1 MRRRR
6 FRPPSWTASLTWK
19 SAVFLTVMCCTLAA
33 LLGLLVHT
41 AVTRQV
47 VEQAREKTLSKL
59 EVVTDAYEAGEPL
72 PPGSGVDPPGLPGS
86 LRALAA
92 GGERGTVVADA
103 PHPPDGRPGPA
114 MWAAGPADGRALA
127 AWTDYGHSA
136 RTIAGLDRA
145 IIGSSLLA
153 VAVTLLA
160 GLFAVGRV
168 TRRLHQSAR
177 VARRISAGD
186 LDARVA
192 DPRTTR
198 PVRAQDEVAIVAGAL
213 DTMASTLQ
221 RKLQT
226 EQRFT
231 ADVAH
236 ELRTPLT
243 GLTAAAEL
251 LPPGRPAELVR
262 DRVQAMRA
270 LTEDL
275 LEISRLDARTE
286 RVDLAV
292 HDLGPVAERVVR
304 ASGAPTEVRVGR
316 AARVETDRRR
326 LERVIGNLVANAH
339 RHGAP
344 PVVLEVDG
352 PVVSV
357 RDHGPGFPSYLLD
370 GGPQRFRTDG
380 AGKGHG
386 LGLTIALGQAE
397 VIGARLEFAG
407 APDGGAL
414 ARLTLPEYV
423 GSDDGDGEGNP
434 GGGRGPDC
442 GDDPDG
448 PTRGAPHAP

>member
-6 FRPPSWTASLTWK
+6 FRSPSWTASLTWK
-19 SAVFLTVMCCTLAA
+19 SAVFLTAMCCTLAA
-33 LLGLLVHT
+33 LLGFLVHT

-59 EVVTDAYEAGEPL
+59 EAVTDAYEAGEPL

-92 GGERGTVVADA
+92 GGERGTLVADA
-103 PHPPDGRPGPA
+103 PHPRHGRPGPA

-153 VAVTLLA
+153 IAATLLA

-192 DPRTTR
+192 DPRTAR

-236 ELRTPLT
+236 ELRT
-243 GLTAAAEL
+243 
-251 LPPGRPAELVR
+251 R
-262 DRVQAMRA
+262 
-270 LTEDL
+270 
-275 LEISRLDARTE
+275 
-286 RVDLAV
+286 
-292 HDLGPVAERVVR
+292 
-304 ASGAPTEVRVGR
+304 
-316 AARVETDRRR
+316 
-326 LERVIGNLVANAH
+326 
-339 RHGAP
+339 
-344 PVVLEVDG
+344 
-352 PVVSV
+352 
-357 RDHGPGFPSYLLD
+357 
-370 GGPQRFRTDG
+370 
-380 AGKGHG
+380 
-386 LGLTIALGQAE
+386 
-397 VIGARLEFAG
+397 
-407 APDGGAL
+407 
-414 ARLTLPEYV
+414 
-423 GSDDGDGEGNP
+423 
-434 GGGRGPDC
+434 
-442 GDDPDG
+442 
-448 PTRGAPHAP
+448 